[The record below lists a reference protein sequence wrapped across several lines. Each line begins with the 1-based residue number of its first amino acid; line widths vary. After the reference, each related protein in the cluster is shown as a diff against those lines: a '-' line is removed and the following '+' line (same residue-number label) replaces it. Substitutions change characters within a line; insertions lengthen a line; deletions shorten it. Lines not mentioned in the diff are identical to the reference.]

1 MKVEDLTIVK
11 QLRKAKTPEDVKK
24 ILETATKAE
33 ITVLFKHISQPGAYE
48 EIHTKIAKK
57 KQKHKGESAYV

>member
-11 QLRKAKTPEDVKK
+11 ELRKAKTPEEVKQ
-24 ILETATKAE
+24 ILEKASKAE

-57 KQKHKGESAYV
+57 KKKNKGDCAYV